1 MATSPVEEM
10 ELTMKNH
17 FSSFLGP
24 NFWISLWL
32 NLSAGL
38 WRYCMILLITIA
50 EARLAPE
57 GRLKAFD
64 VDPQAVEVARQ
75 LEQEDSRHLAALS

>member
-1 MATSPVEEM
+1 MYYEEPFLM
-10 ELTMKNH
+10 NH
-17 FSSFLGP
+17 FL
-24 NFWISLWL
+24 SLIFGSHVSWS

-38 WRYCMILLITIA
+38 GTFYSSTLA

-75 LEQEDSRHLAALS
+75 LEQEDSRHLAGSS

>member
-1 MATSPVEEM
+1 
-10 ELTMKNH
+10 
-17 FSSFLGP
+17 
-24 NFWISLWL
+24 
-32 NLSAGL
+32 
-38 WRYCMILLITIA
+38 MILLITIA